1 MSHEMFFP
9 AAVRGLLLPA
19 REEPTESQLGDGLE
33 RGHGVA
39 GHVEGA
45 VEGNLYGTT
54 LTYFV
59 KLSRLQRKITSL

>member
-1 MSHEMFFP
+1 MFFP

-19 REEPTESQLGDGLE
+19 REEPPKAQLGDGLE

-45 VEGNLYGTT
+45 VEGHL
-54 LTYFV
+54 
-59 KLSRLQRKITSL
+59 